1 MNTPFRIG
9 LSILLSAL
17 ILLSGSGMAFGKMTC
32 VKSGHTKYALGEL
45 SDCCGK
51 EEQAKLHA
59 PCCEIHHVVFAQN
72 HFVPEGA
79 AVIKAAFPVKVFT
92 GTFALVAVPEQHF
105 TFCDG
110 STTDPPLL
118 PQEQSPQSFFSV
130 FRI

>member
-59 PCCEIHHVVFAQN
+59 PCCEIHHVVFAQH
-72 HFVPEGA
+72 HFVPEGE
-79 AVIKAAFPVKVFT
+79 AVVKAAFPVKVFT
-92 GTFALVAVPEQHF
+92 GAIAIVTVPEQSLVVR
-105 TFCDG
+105 DNNN
-110 STTDPPLL
+110 TDPPLL
-118 PQEQSPQSFFSV
+118 PQEQSPQSFFSI